1 MNSTVYRGTPICR
14 SSRRGALEFV
24 TILQREFG
32 ARRKDLLGDRA
43 ARLERLNAGER
54 PDFLPETRDI
64 RMSEWNVATLPRDL
78 LDRRVEI
85 TGPVDQKMIINAL
98 NSGARVFMADTF
110 KNAGVHARL
119 RSLATCPWISNR
131 YA

>member
-1 MNSTVYRGTPICR
+1 M
-14 SSRRGALEFV
+14 

-32 ARRKDLLGDRA
+32 ARRKDLLGDRT

-98 NSGARVFMADTF
+98 NIGRGCSWRTLPRMPAFTQNFEVWPRAR
-110 KNAGVHARL
+110 G
-119 RSLATCPWISNR
+119 SATGMPDIR
-131 YA
+131 